1 MFNSNVRLGFN
12 VFWIVLGAVLLGLS
26 VAEILDSSVYSGMG
40 GALMAVGI
48 LQTVRI
54 MKYRK
59 DPTYKEEIDIKMHD
73 ERNTFL
79 RMKSWA
85 WTGYIVLLAEAVG
98 CVAAMVLG
106 KTTVQIV
113 LGGAVC
119 LMLLVY
125 FAVYFVLKRKY

>member
-1 MFNSNVRLGFN
+1 MFNNNVRLGFN
-12 VFWIVLGAVLLGLS
+12 VFWIVLGVVLVWLS
-26 VAEILDSSVYSGMG
+26 IAEVLDSSVYSGMG
-40 GALMAVGI
+40 GALIGVGV
-48 LQTVRI
+48 LQVIRI
-54 MKYRK
+54 TKYRK
-59 DPTYKEEIDIKMHD
+59 DPSYKQKVDIEMHD

-85 WTGYIVLLAEAVG
+85 WTGYILLLTEAAG
-98 CVAAMVLG
+98 CVAATVLG